1 MTKYPHHCRA
11 RICTNVRGALLLAL
25 LIILN
30 TNAFADTKGK
40 LTGRIT
46 DQKKEAV
53 FGVNVLLTGT
63 SIGAATDV
71 DGYYVIVNVSPGVY
85 TVRLGGVG
93 YQTKV
98 VEQVIISAGQTTT
111 LDMTLSEAM
120 IEAKEVT
127 VVAQRPLVDTRQTS
141 SVAILER
148 SDINVLPVQNLN
160 DVVTLQAGVV
170 DGHFRGGRAGE
181 VQYQVDGVSVNN
193 PYDNTSVVN
202 LDKSVLQEVQVIS
215 GTFDAEYGQA
225 MSGVVNAILR
235 SGSEDHFDWNVEIYA
250 ADYVAGPSGKID
262 FPNLTTKFPPTSKS
276 FTLSLSGPSGL
287 PKTTFLINVRKFLD
301 DGFLYG
307 QRRFVPTDFSDF
319 QNRVFNPTGDNTIVP
334 MNTTDEWSGQFKIS
348 NKSFDNIQF
357 SYQAVGS
364 ISDSRLYDFAYRFNP
379 DGRKSQHHVALAH
392 GLDWTHSLSQTT
404 FYTLSLRQN
413 YFKYTDYAFAS
424 LNDPRY
430 FSANFPRGDPNY
442 ELGAFIQG
450 YDLGRFEQLS
460 NSILLKGSITSQID
474 RNNMVKVGFEAQ
486 NSLITFGSPGTLVQ
500 TTLYGF
506 QTIVPVVNDSL
517 YPGLRSYYPTTFA
530 LFAQDRIELK
540 DFLVRAGVRFEYY
553 DANSRVPS
561 DLENPANSIQGAPSS
576 HLKHTT
582 VKYAIAP
589 RVGISYPVMAGGALY
604 FSYGHFYQM
613 PGLGILYSNS
623 DYTILRNL
631 QAGSVSYGVLGNPDI
646 KPEFTTQ
653 YEFGFKQQFGDFL
666 GADISVFYKDIRNL
680 LGVEF
685 IDTYAD
691 AQYARFTNVDF
702 GSVDGVTLSVDQRI
716 FSVASVNLNYT
727 YQNAIGNASDPSET
741 ANRAAAGED
750 PRPRQVPFDW
760 DQTHTLNLSLSLNV
774 PTSYAVTA
782 ILRYGSG
789 SPYTTSIGSGFGAK
803 LEKNS
808 SVRSPWATVDVR
820 AEKYL
825 PLGGMN
831 LSIFA
836 RILNLLDARYSNGFV
851 FATTGSPYYSL
862 TPGGDAAK
870 LIDPSRFAAPR
881 RTEIGASARF

>member
-1 MTKYPHHCRA
+1 
-11 RICTNVRGALLLAL
+11 VR
-25 LIILN
+25 
-30 TNAFADTKGK
+30 FS
-40 LTGRIT
+40 
-46 DQKKEAV
+46 E
-53 FGVNVLLTGT
+53 
-63 SIGAATDV
+63 
-71 DGYYVIVNVSPGVY
+71 
-85 TVRLGGVG
+85 VG
-93 YQTKV
+93 FQTKLVEEV
-98 VEQVIISAGQTTT
+98 VISAGQTTR
-111 LDMTLSEAM
+111 LDMTMTEA
-120 IEAKEVT
+120 AVQAQEVT

-141 SVAILER
+141 SVAILEKN
-148 SDINVLPVQNLN
+148 DINVLPVQNLN
-160 DVVTLQAGVV
+160 DVVALQAGVV
-170 DGHFRGGRAGE
+170 DGHFRGGRTGE

-235 SGSEDHFDWNVEIYA
+235 SGSEDHFEWNIETYA
-250 ADYVAGPSGKID
+250 GDYIAGPSGKVD
-262 FPNLTTKFPPTSKS
+262 FPFLSAKIPPTAQSL
-276 FTLSLSGPSGL
+276 TLSISGPSGL
-287 PKTTFLINVRKFLD
+287 PKTTFLVNARKFID
-301 DGFLYG
+301 NGYLYG
-307 QRRFVPTDFSDF
+307 QRTFVPTDSSNFEQKIF
-319 QNRVFNPTGDNTIVP
+319 VPTGDNYAVA
-334 MNTTDEWSGQFKIS
+334 MNTTDEWSGQLKIS
-348 NKSFDNIQF
+348 NKSIDNVQV

-364 ISDSRLYDFAYRFNP
+364 ISDGKFYDFGFRFNP
-379 DGRKSQHHVALAH
+379 DGQRIHHQISLVH
-392 GLDWTHSLSQTT
+392 GFDWTHSLSPTT
-404 FYTLSLRQN
+404 FYSINVRQN

-424 LNDPRY
+424 LYDSHY
-430 FSANFPRGDPNY
+430 FAAGFPRGDPNY

-460 NSILLKGSITSQID
+460 NSLLLKGSITSQVN
-474 RNNMVKVGFEAQ
+474 RFNLVKVGFEAQ

-500 TTLYGF
+500 TVVNGV

-530 LFAQDRIELK
+530 CYAQDRIELT
-540 DFLVRAGVRFEYY
+540 DFLVRVGVRMEYY

-561 DLENPANSIQGAPSS
+561 DLENPANAIQGAPVSY
-576 HLKHTT
+576 LKHTS

-589 RVGISYPVMAGGALY
+589 RIGISYPILAGGAIY

-613 PGLGILYSNS
+613 PGLGTLYSNS

-666 GADISVFYKDIRNL
+666 GVDMSVFYKDIRDL

-702 GSVDGVTLSVDQRI
+702 GSVDGVTISVDQRI
-716 FSVASVNLNYT
+716 SSVASVSLNYT
-727 YQNAIGNASDPSET
+727 YQNAIGNSSNPYET

-750 PRPRQVPFDW
+750 PRPQQVPFNW
-760 DQTHTLNLSLSLNV
+760 DQTHTLNLSLALNR
-774 PTSYAVTA
+774 PNDYAATA

-789 SPYTTSIGSGFGAK
+789 NPYTPSIGSGFGAN
-803 LEKNS
+803 LTENS
-808 SVRSPWATVDVR
+808 ADRNPWATVDLR
-820 AEKYL
+820 AEKYFSID
-825 PLGGMN
+825 GFS
-831 LSIFA
+831 LSVFA
-836 RILNLLDARYSNGFV
+836 RVLNLLDARYSNGFV

-862 TPGGDAAK
+862 TPGADAAQ
-870 LIDPSRFAAPR
+870 LINPSRFAAPR
-881 RTEIGASARF
+881 RLELGMSARF